1 MTAEQRTVLVLDD
14 EKVVRES
21 LVDYFEDSG
30 WRVLPAVSAELG
42 LEILGRERVD
52 GALVDMRLPGMSGD
66 AFIREAHRL
75 RPGMAFVVVTG
86 SPELCPSGGSR
97 ELAEGLPGTSGRI
110 FEKPIQDLEELETE
124 LWRQIELRK
133 GSVGP

>member
-1 MTAEQRTVLVLDD
+1 MTPEQRTVLVLDD

-30 WRVLPAVSAELG
+30 WRALPATSAEAA

-75 RPGMAFVVVTG
+75 WPGMAFVVVTG

-97 ELAEGLPGTSGRI
+97 ELAEGLPGTSGKI
-110 FEKPIQDLEELETE
+110 FEKPIEDLGELEAE
-124 LWRQIELRK
+124 LARQIDQRK
-133 GSVGP
+133 GSEGK